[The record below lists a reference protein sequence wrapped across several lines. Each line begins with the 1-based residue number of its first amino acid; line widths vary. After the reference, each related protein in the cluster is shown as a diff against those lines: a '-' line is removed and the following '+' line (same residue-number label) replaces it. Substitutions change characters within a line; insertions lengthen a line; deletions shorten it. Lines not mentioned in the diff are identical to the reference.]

1 MRSTLVKNI
10 QFVGIVRHLLFYA
23 LSMFK
28 VAIYFSI
35 VIFAWTSYGTQAKSL
50 DSDLSTIPKDP
61 ANQLM
66 VKMLPLLDHIARQS
80 KCNVFDDLDTTL
92 EVKQSKMKIEREYFF
107 KT

>member
-1 MRSTLVKNI
+1 
-10 QFVGIVRHLLFYA
+10 
-23 LSMFK
+23 MFK

-50 DSDLSTIPKDP
+50 DADLSTIPKDP